1 MIFTERERLAFQR
14 HELEQRIFEASQPFH
29 VRLEMLAQLQ
39 RTAALFSQSSPFAAN
54 NEAKKS
60 KAHNIDASANQETAV
75 SVPPTVPQQNVK

>member
-39 RTAALFSQSSPFAAN
+39 RTAALFAQSSPFQDRRDERN
-54 NEAKKS
+54 NEREN
-60 KAHNIDASANQETAV
+60 KAASLV
-75 SVPPTVPQQNVK
+75 LPPHQTPT